1 MKNIKINEEQDKEI
15 RKVINEFLNS
25 NPINKTPDGGVKTPD
40 GGTAKIDFTSG
51 NPNDPAET
59 QLNKAANVQD
69 KFKVNGQPTS
79 VETELNVGGTDR
91 SVTIGNPVK
100 ENIIKSAIITKKQL
114 DEIRLKKL
122 KENSE
127 VVKIKNF
134 LK

>member
-15 RKVINEFLNS
+15 RKLIRENLDPNGGALS
-25 NPINKTPDGGVKTPD
+25 LHYSTPGNKTPKTP
-40 GGTAKIDFTSG
+40 GEIG
-51 NPNDPAET
+51 NAVVNAT
-59 QLNKAANVQD
+59 KAAEKIPNNSNINNDVSINADPDNDNKQ
-69 KFKVNGQPTS
+69 QTI
-79 VETELNVGGTDR
+79 TVGGDAKLE
-91 SVTIGNPVK
+91 S
-100 ENIIKSAIITKKQL
+100 IIISKKQL

>member
-25 NPINKTPDGGVKTPD
+25 NSINKTPDGGVKTPD
-40 GGTAKIDFTSG
+40 GGTAKIDYTSN

-59 QLNKAANVQD
+59 QLNKAANVQN

-100 ENIIKSAIITKKQL
+100 ESIIKSAIITKKQL

>member
-15 RKVINEFLNS
+15 RKLIKENLDPNGGGLS
-25 NPINKTPDGGVKTPD
+25 LHYNTPGNKTPNTP
-40 GGTAKIDFTSG
+40 GEIG
-51 NPNDPAET
+51 NAVVNAT
-59 QLNKAANVQD
+59 KAAE
-69 KFKVNGQPTS
+69 KVPNNSNISNDVSINADPDNDNKQQTI
-79 VETELNVGGTDR
+79 
-91 SVTIGNPVK
+91 TIGGDAKLESV
-100 ENIIKSAIITKKQL
+100 IISKKQL